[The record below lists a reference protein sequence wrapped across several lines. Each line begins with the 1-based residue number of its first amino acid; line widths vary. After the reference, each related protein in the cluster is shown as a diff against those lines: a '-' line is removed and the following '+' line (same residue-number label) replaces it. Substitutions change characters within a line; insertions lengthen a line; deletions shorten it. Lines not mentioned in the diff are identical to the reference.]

1 MIRIKLEENIWL
13 QFRLT
18 IGRLTNEVELT
29 QNAVIE
35 NNTFMILGAGA
46 DRVGFG
52 VDLENRECFLFDEKD
67 NVKSDFHT
75 DITLEKDT
83 VLWGMINTI
92 NNAMQQWHKQTPFIG
107 PDVRKDISNQ
117 VTSFISKYNLSFQLT
132 GESITVK
139 KFGSCI
145 TYEQALREIINN

>member
-29 QNAVIE
+29 HNAAIE

-46 DRVGFG
+46 DGVGFG
-52 VDLENRECFLFDEKD
+52 VDLENGECFLFDEKK
-67 NVKSDFHT
+67 NVKNDFRT

-83 VLWGMINTI
+83 ILWGMINTI
-92 NNAMQQWHKQTPFIG
+92 NNAMQQWFKQTPFIG
-107 PDVRKDISNQ
+107 PDVRKDISRQ
-117 VTSFISKYNLSFQLT
+117 VTSFIEKYHLSFQLT

-145 TYEQALREIINN
+145 TFEEALREIINN